1 VRWRHPVLVLH
12 RGERMTAAKGSA
24 RPSAIELCAG
34 AGGQALGLVQAGF
47 TLVDLIEQ
55 DPHACATLTANAR
68 RLHLPTGTTVTPQ
81 DVRGYVPR
89 SRRDRPIDLLAGGIP
104 CPPFSVAGRQL
115 GPDDERDLFPEVLRL
130 ARVLRPRALM
140 IENVQGLMSQRFRRY
155 REEIEDELTSAGLHV
170 AHWDVVE
177 ASGFGVAQRRPRSIL
192 VALRKSLI
200 RHFTAP
206 SPKTRKTTVASALKP
221 HLRHWR
227 GVHRWAE
234 GAQSVAPT
242 LVGGS
247 RRHGGADLGP
257 TGAKAAWERL
267 GVNGHLLADEPPA
280 RNHTG
285 LLTLTVEHAAI
296 LQGFPPS
303 WRFEGGKTAR
313 YRQVGN
319 AFPPPVARAFAT
331 AIRASLEP

>member
-1 VRWRHPVLVLH
+1 
-12 RGERMTAAKGSA
+12 MTAAKESA
-24 RPSAIELCAG
+24 SRSAIEVCAG

-47 TLVDLIEQ
+47 RLVDLIEQ

-68 RLHLPTGTTVTPQ
+68 RLRLPSGTTITPQ
-81 DVRGYVPR
+81 DLRSYAPR
-89 SRRDRPIDLLAGGIP
+89 SQRMRPLDLLAGGIP

-115 GPDDERDLFPEVLRL
+115 GPDDDRDLFPEVLRL
-130 ARVLRPRALM
+130 AHALRPRALM
-140 IENVQGLMSQRFRRY
+140 IENVQGLMSRRFLHY
-155 REEIEDELTSAGLHV
+155 REEIEDELASAGLHI

-177 ASGFGVAQRRPRSIL
+177 ASSFGVAQRRPRSIL
-192 VALRKSLI
+192 VALRKNLV
-200 RHFTAP
+200 RHFTVP
-206 SPKTRKTTVASALKP
+206 SPKSRKITVANALKP
-221 HLRHWR
+221 HLLHWR
-227 GVHRWAE
+227 GVHRWAAR
-234 GAQSVAPT
+234 AQSVAPT

-257 TGAKAAWERL
+257 TGAKAAWARL

-280 RNHTG
+280 PNHTG

-331 AIRASLEP
+331 AILTSLEHKVTERRPS